1 MSSQPFNPFEM
12 LSTPWGNLPLGSATS
27 PASTIEELDKRI
39 NELKTVEQWL
49 NLNLN
54 LLKTTIQGMEVQKG
68 TLAAIQVFSAS
79 FQSSPSKDSRAS
91 GASPNPFATAG
102 AASGTAGV
110 QPPAGMEQAAWW
122 WNSMQEQFGQMLA
135 ATQASA
141 QAMATPAEPAD
152 SKQKTGKKSG

>member
-49 NLNLN
+49 TLNLN

-79 FQSSPSKDSRAS
+79 FQAGPSKDSPAS
-91 GASPNPFATAG
+91 GASPNPFATGAAAAG
-102 AASGTAGV
+102 A
-110 QPPAGMEQAAWW
+110 QPPVGMEQAAWW

-141 QAMATPAEPAD
+141 QAMTTPAEPAD
-152 SKQKTGKKSG
+152 SKQKTGKKSSET